1 MNFIRTKKNKQ
12 ANRALFILRL
22 FAGALFVLV
31 VLVVFVL
38 VQKYRFNV
46 ANSKAELIMHNYQM
60 LDEKTQF
67 IEVVA
72 AETDWVQNMSMLDTQ
87 GFEEVFPLDL
97 YDAQASIRN
106 YNALIGF
113 TCETI
118 VLFDN
123 SDYALTAS
131 GALPYKELESY
142 FDDTAN
148 FNIYSEGIYG
158 GVQYVRNSDVVT
170 SVIYNCPNT
179 LNGYNFRLIFII
191 AEEYLLNYLAE
202 TGDIDINTLF
212 ISFTGNEIF
221 AGKDYRSDRAA
232 TISSGDFL
240 FGYSQGFPV
249 WRFIGWLS
257 GALLVFGAL
266 YALIYFKISNYY
278 DSMQTYMRMLNELA
292 GKPYT
297 EENSDGITKR
307 FGEILSEISKIEMQ
321 SKMLLSDDF
330 TKLVEEYVRNIVH
343 SGESL
348 NEEALLGLQRLGVSV
363 DKNISIIYFGCEE
376 IADKTGFGE
385 FYDLGD
391 AIMLTEKNFVPEMNC
406 VYGSSKN
413 YRGLEYASRA
423 YCEAENAYETAVF
436 YERKN
441 LKFPE
446 IGRFTDLPHEAE
458 EFKSSLG
465 RLLMASEEWEI
476 NRRLGEVKA
485 ALLRNF
491 IYPAQLKEFF
501 KDIDGQLSKIENEKR
516 IEDAMDKISDK
527 TKSIEENIEDIT
539 RRSARII
546 ACFRQKSTDRYS
558 YYFFVIKSYVDKNFC
573 NPDISLA
580 SVAEEFGFSIAYVSK
595 IFTGSGNISYSD
607 YINSLR
613 IEKAKKMLAETDLSV
628 NVIASQCG
636 VLSSVTFRRIF
647 KKYTN
652 MLPGEYRDSVK

>member
-1 MNFIRTKKNKQ
+1 MNIIRAKKNKQ
-12 ANRALFILRL
+12 ANRALLILR
-22 FAGALFVLV
+22 FFTGALFVLV
-31 VLVVFVL
+31 ALVILVLM
-38 VQKYRFNV
+38 QKYKFNI
-46 ANSKAELIMHNYQM
+46 AKGKAELIMHNYQL

-67 IEVVA
+67 IEAVA
-72 AETDWVQNMSMLDTQ
+72 AEADWVQNMSMLDAP
-87 GFEEVFPLDL
+87 GFEDVFPLDL

-113 TCETI
+113 TCETV

-142 FDDTAN
+142 FDAADN
-148 FNIYSEGIYG
+148 YNIYSEGIYG
-158 GVQYVRNSDVVT
+158 GVQCVRNSDIVT

-191 AEEYLLNYLAE
+191 GEEYLLSYLAE
-202 TGDIDINTLF
+202 TGDIDTNSLF
-212 ISFTGNEIF
+212 ISFAGNEIL
-221 AGKDYRSDRAA
+221 AGKDYLSNRAA
-232 TISSGDFL
+232 TITSGEFV
-240 FGYSQGFPV
+240 FGYSQVFPI
-249 WRFIGWLS
+249 WQYFGWL
-257 GALLVFGAL
+257 GGTLLVFGAL
-266 YALIYFKISNYY
+266 YVLIYFKINNYY
-278 DSMQTYMRMLNELA
+278 DSMQTYMRKLNELA

-307 FGEILSEISKIEMQ
+307 FGEILSEISKIEIQ
-321 SKMLLSDDF
+321 SKALLSDDF
-330 TKLVEEYVRNIVH
+330 TKLVEEYICSIVH

-348 NEEALLGLQRLGVSV
+348 NEEAHRGLQRLGVAV
-363 DKNISIIYFGCEE
+363 DKNISVIYFGCAE
-376 IADKTGFGE
+376 INDKTGFGD

-391 AIMLTEKNFVPEMNC
+391 AFILTDKNSVVEMNC
-406 VYGSSKN
+406 IYGSSKS
-413 YRGLEYASRA
+413 YRGMEYASKA
-423 YCEAENAYETAVF
+423 YFEAKNAYETAVF

-446 IGRFTDLPHEAE
+446 IGKFFEFPREVE
-458 EFKSSLG
+458 EFKNSLG

-491 IYPAQLKEFF
+491 IYPAQLREFF
-501 KDIDGQLSKIENEKR
+501 NDIEEQLSKIEKEKR
-516 IEDAMDKISDK
+516 IEDATDKISDK
-527 TKSIEENIEDIT
+527 TKSIAENIEDIT

-558 YYFFVIKSYVDKNFC
+558 YYFSVIKSYVDKNFC

-607 YINSLR
+607 YVNSLR
-613 IEKAKKMLAETDLSV
+613 IEKAKRMLTETDLSV
-628 NVIASQCG
+628 NAIASQCG
-636 VLSSVTFRRIF
+636 VLSPVTFRRIF

-652 MLPGEYRDSVK
+652 MLPGEYRDSIK